1 MNKTR
6 IITAVVLALLLLAGC
21 GSRGGSGPEPEE
33 TSTPAPTAA
42 PTATPTVTP
51 SATPAV
57 STTATPVPTLAPTA
71 TPTLVPTFTPTA
83 VPTFTPT
90 PVPDPPFVTK
100 HPVSVT
106 VQEGGSCQ
114 FEAGYVNAIWAVWH
128 FVSPD
133 GQTDITY
140 EQIGQRFP
148 TMQVA
153 NGMYS
158 TMQLSNI
165 PIGANGWKVYC
176 RYTNNGGSSDTRSAV
191 LTVTE
196 RAAPADFGLAGEY
209 MDSVGQRASMRI
221 SGSATL
227 YSVTIRWGSSYNE
240 TTEWTFSG
248 SFDSTGVL
256 RYYDGV
262 KSIITYDAYGNPNS
276 VIQYTGG
283 TGSLIYF
290 PATGTISWEDNRES
304 AGASCRFVRGPAPT
318 AVPTNPPAVNEW
330 VDTTDLNAAIYNCGV
345 DFGPPVA
352 LPEGYYPETYSSRPG
367 IIEARY
373 SDSGGSRALVI
384 RKSET
389 VSGDALSGDYNAYS
403 HYWDIVLKGV
413 TVHCKGDGN
422 TANVALIDAGIS
434 HYSIVCHPGQE
445 GRGLTPDEI
454 NTLVMGHI

>member
-191 LTVTE
+191 
-196 RAAPADFGLAGEY
+196 P
-209 MDSVGQRASMRI
+209 
-221 SGSATL
+221 L

-262 KSIITYDAYGNPNS
+262 KSNVTYDAYGNPNS

-454 NTLVMGHI
+454 NTLVNGMQ

>member
-1 MNKTR
+1 M
-6 IITAVVLALLLLAGC
+6 LALLLLAGC

-165 PIGANGWKVYC
+165 PLGANGWKVYC
-176 RYTNNGGSSDTRSAV
+176 RYTNSAGSTNTNSAV
-191 LTVTE
+191 LTVTQKG
-196 RAAPADFGLAGEY
+196 APVDFQLAGDY
-209 MDSVGQRASMRI
+209 MDSVGQRASMNI
-221 SGSATL
+221 SGPASQ
-227 YSVTIRWGSSYNE
+227 YNVVIRWANSSSE
-240 TTEWTFSG
+240 SVEWAFSG
-248 SFDSTGVL
+248 SFNSSGVMN
-256 RYYDGV
+256 YSNCTKKTV
-262 KSIITYDAYGNPNS
+262 TYDAAGNSTAVVNYS
-276 VIQYTGG
+276 NGS
-283 TGSLIYF
+283 GSLTYT
-290 PATGTISWEDNRES
+290 AAGGTISWKDNVE
-304 AGASCRFVRGPAPT
+304 GIGGNCRFVRGQAPA
-318 AVPTNPPAVNEW
+318 PTNPPAVNEW
-330 VDTTDLNAAIYNCGV
+330 TDTSDLNAAISNSGV
-345 DFGPPVA
+345 KFSPPVA
-352 LPEGYYPETYSSRPG
+352 LPDGYFLDTYSSKSG

-373 SDSGGSRALVI
+373 SDNGGTKALVI
-384 RKSET
+384 RKSAT
-389 VSGDALSGDYNAYS
+389 VSGDSLSGDYTGYS
-403 HYWDIVLKGV
+403 HTWDISIKGL

-422 TANVALIDAGIS
+422 TVNAASYGIGTA
-434 HYSIVCHPGQE
+434 YYTIVCHPGQE
-445 GRGLTPDEI
+445 GRGLTPDQI
-454 NTLVMGHI
+454 NTLVNGMQ